1 MSMQDPIADML
12 TRIRNGNRVGRK
24 AVLIKAS
31 KVCRGIAQVLQEEG
45 YIDGFEDV
53 ADEKHT
59 TGSQG
64 VLRVHLKY
72 TLGGDKAIREIKRL
86 SKPGR
91 RVYSG
96 VETMPKVLGGLGINV
111 VSTSRGVMSD
121 RKCRDEKVGGELL
134 CQVA

>member
-24 AVLIKAS
+24 AVLVKAS
-31 KVCRGIAQVLQEEG
+31 KVCRGIAGVLKDEG
-45 YIDGFEDV
+45 YIEDFEEV
-53 ADEKHT
+53 ADAPG
-59 TGSQG
+59 TGHQG
-64 VLRVHLKY
+64 MIRVHLKY
-72 TLGGDKAIREIKRL
+72 TLGGDKAIREIKRF

-91 RVYSG
+91 RVYRG
-96 VETMPKVLGGLGINV
+96 VADMPRVLDGLGINV

-121 RKCRDEKVGGELL
+121 RKCRAEKVGGELL

>member
-24 AVLIKAS
+24 AVLVKAS
-31 KVCRGIAQVLQEEG
+31 KVCRGIAGVLKEEG
-45 YIDGFEDV
+45 YIEDFEEVPD
-53 ADEKHT
+53 DN
-59 TGSQG
+59 QG
-64 VLRVHLKY
+64 HIRLHLKY
-72 TLGGDKAIREIKRL
+72 TLAGDKAIREIRRY

-91 RVYSG
+91 RVYRG
-96 VETMPKVLGGLGINV
+96 VADMPRVLDGLGINV

-121 RKCRDEKVGGELL
+121 RKCRQENVGGELL

>member
-24 AVLIKAS
+24 SVLVKAS
-31 KVCRGIAQVLQEEG
+31 KVCRGIAGVLQDEG
-45 YIDGFEDV
+45 YIEGFDDV
-53 ADEKHT
+53 PDAPG
-59 TGSQG
+59 TGHQG
-64 VLRVHLKY
+64 LIRVHLKY
-72 TLGGDKAIREIKRL
+72 TLGGDKAIQEIKRY

-91 RVYSG
+91 RVYRG
-96 VETMPKVLGGLGINV
+96 VADMPRVLDGLGINV

-121 RKCRDEKVGGELL
+121 RKCRDENVGGELL

>member
-12 TRIRNGNRVGRK
+12 TRIRNANRVGRK
-24 AVLIKAS
+24 AVLVKAS
-31 KVCRGIAQVLQEEG
+31 KVCRGIAEVLEAEG
-45 YIDGFEDV
+45 YIDGFDEV
-53 ADEKHT
+53 ADENPNK
-59 TGSQG
+59 QG
-64 VLRVHLKY
+64 DLRVKLKY
-72 TLGGDKAIREIKRL
+72 TLTGEKAIREIKRL

-96 VETMPKVLGGLGINV
+96 VGDMPSVLGGLGINV

-121 RKCRDEKVGGELL
+121 RKCRQEKVGGELL

>member
-12 TRIRNGNRVGRK
+12 TRIRNANRVGRK

-31 KVCRGIAQVLQEEG
+31 KVCRGIAEVLKDEG
-45 YIDGFEDV
+45 YIEGHEDV
-53 ADEKHT
+53 GDT
-59 TGSQG
+59 TGQG
-64 VLRVHLKY
+64 LLRVHLKY
-72 TLGGDKAIREIKRL
+72 TLSGDKAIREIKRL

-96 VETMPKVLGGLGINV
+96 VDDMPKVLDGLGINV

-121 RKCRDEKVGGELL
+121 RKCRTEKVGGELL